1 MTEFE
6 QLIKANSGRLQRLC
20 RAYSDS
26 PDSAADLQQEILL
39 QLWRAWPGFAGRSSA
54 ATWLYRVA
62 LNTAISQLR
71 RRPPATVDDHP
82 DEQPSQEPGPQAV
95 NEQQQAFEALAQAL
109 KAFNEVDRALMLL
122 YLEQYSYQEI
132 ADVLGL
138 STNAVGVKV
147 NRLKK
152 RLAMALQEET
162 A

>member
-6 QLIKANSGRLQRLC
+6 QLIASNTGRLQRLC

-26 PDSAADLQQEILL
+26 PESAADLQQEILL

-71 RRPPATVDDHP
+71 CRPPAAVDAPP
-82 DEQPSQEPGPQAV
+82 DDQLSEDPGPQAV
-95 NEQQQAFEALAQAL
+95 SEQQQAFAALAQAL

-147 NRLKK
+147 SRLKK
-152 RLAMALQEET
+152 RLVLALQEET